1 MEFVNQE
8 DLDVIRQSNEQMRSY
23 FQSVYITK
31 LESLQSLKTESFELD
46 VKIEELEKTKRLY
59 SYKTNDSKNIFSPLS
74 VNPSAEHEKGKVID
88 SQLHD
93 LYGAKA
99 ALAARI
105 ATLEQEL
112 KSIQDKLALL
122 SKAADAIGT
131 IQTEQVEACAAEEG
145 ADEDFVF
152 SDEEEDSASHG
163 YNILMLEEFHNTQMA
178 HILSQFILDPLT
190 NNQNKQDVLGWL
202 LNSDIERCRV
212 TLQEIQSNTESVIS
226 CVQDLISKLQHTVD
240 MNQPVWMVLDDFV
253 THYREAHPE
262 CVIEADIDCPEAE
275 ITIPPIVMITFMQG
289 LTEIFENA
297 FQHSNCNKL
306 TAKIIISN
314 RLIDVFVNDNGV
326 GIQDNYL
333 ETSKW
338 YSGLHRLH
346 EAIYLLD
353 GKLNIQGD
361 LIGGTNVRF
370 SFPVKQVRPMGS
382 RPKTDT
388 AD

>member
-1 MEFVNQE
+1 MEFVSKN
-8 DLDVIRQSNEQMRSY
+8 DLDIIKQSNEQMRSY

-31 LESLQSLKTESFELD
+31 LETLQGLKTESFEIE

-59 SYKTNDSKNIFSPLS
+59 SYKANDSKSIFSPLS
-74 VNPSAEHEKGKVID
+74 PSPSAEHEKSRVID
-88 SQLHD
+88 TQLHD

-99 ALAARI
+99 ALAAKI

-112 KSIQDKLALL
+112 ASIQDKLELL
-122 SKAADAIGT
+122 SKAATAIGT
-131 IQTEQVEACAAEEG
+131 ISIDQVAAAESDGTE
-145 ADEDFVF
+145 EDFVF
-152 SDEEEDSASHG
+152 SEEEEDLATHG

-178 HILSQFILDPLT
+178 HILSQFVKDPLL
-190 NNQNKQDVLGWL
+190 NNQNKLEVLGWL
-202 LNSDIERCRV
+202 LNTDVDRCRV
-212 TLQEIQSNTESVIS
+212 TLSEMQGNTEEMLA
-226 CVQDLISKLQHTVD
+226 CVDDLIGRLQHTVD
-240 MNQPVWMVLDDFV
+240 MKQPVWMILDDFV
-253 THYREAHPE
+253 TKYREQHPE
-262 CVIEADIDCPEAE
+262 CVIEADIDCPEPD
-275 ITIPPIVMITFMQG
+275 IQIPPVIMITFMQG

-297 FQHSNCNKL
+297 FKHSNANKI

-353 GKLNIQGD
+353 GKINIQGD
-361 LIGGTNVRF
+361 LISGTNVRF
-370 SFPVKQVRPMGS
+370 SFPVNHKLMAEQ
-382 RPKTDT
+382 K
-388 AD
+388 